1 MDLPIQPT
9 LMKTTIKTTLAVL
22 SVLTLNAFAGEA
34 SFNFED
40 PKGVN
45 TIRFNLD
52 APLETISGTTNG
64 VTGTLA
70 FDASAPEKLSG
81 SIVVDATSIKV
92 PNPVMQDHIHSEGW
106 INSKK
111 FGEITFEIAKVANV
125 KTTDKLITADLT
137 GTFTLHGVSKEIT
150 VPVKLTY
157 LPGKLAE
164 RSNGKMKGDL
174 LVLRSKFSI
183 NRSEYGIKPGQA
195 TDKVAEEIEI
205 SLALAGYA
213 AK

>member
-1 MDLPIQPT
+1 
-9 LMKTTIKTTLAVL
+9 MKHIITTSLIAL
-22 SVLTLNAFAGEA
+22 SSIALTLQAGEEHH
-34 SFNFED
+34 FNFED

-64 VTGTLA
+64 VTGTVH
-70 FDASAPEKLSG
+70 FDPADLNAISG

-111 FGEITFEIAKVANV
+111 FGEITFEIKSVANV
-125 KTTDKLITADLT
+125 KSSDKSVTADLT
-137 GTFTLHGVSKEIT
+137 GTFTLHGVSKDIT
-150 VPVKLTY
+150 VPVTFAH
-157 LPGKLAE
+157 LPGKLAD

-183 NRSEYGIKPGQA
+183 NRSDYGIKPGQS

-205 SLALAGYA
+205 SLALAGYN

>member
-1 MDLPIQPT
+1 MHTSL
-9 LMKTTIKTTLAVL
+9 KTTLALL
-22 SVLTLNAFAGEA
+22 SAFALNSYA
-34 SFNFED
+34 ADTFNFED

-64 VTGTLA
+64 VSGTIG
-70 FDASAPEKLSG
+70 FDVDAPDAISG
-81 SIVVDATSIKV
+81 SITVDATTIKV

-111 FGEITFEIAKVANV
+111 FGEIVFEIKSVANAEKTDNTV
-125 KTTDKLITADLT
+125 KADLT

-150 VPVKLTY
+150 VPATFAY
-157 LPGKLAE
+157 LPGKLAD
-164 RSNGKMKGDL
+164 RSGGKMKGDL
-174 LVLRSKFSI
+174 LVLRAKFSI
-183 NRSEYGIKPGQA
+183 NRSEFGIKPGQA
-195 TDKVAEEIEI
+195 TDKVAEEVEI
-205 SLALAGYA
+205 SLALAGYS

>member
-1 MDLPIQPT
+1 
-9 LMKTTIKTTLAVL
+9 MKHIIIPSLIALSSIALSLQAAEGLA
-22 SVLTLNAFAGEA
+22 
-34 SFNFED
+34 FNFED

-64 VTGTLA
+64 VTGTIT
-70 FDASAPEKLSG
+70 FNPSAPESTSG

-92 PNPVMQDHIHSEGW
+92 PNPVMQDHIHSPGW
-106 INSKK
+106 IDSKK
-111 FGEITFEIAKVANV
+111 FGEITFEIKSVANV
-125 KTTDKLITADLT
+125 KASDKSVTADLT

-150 VPVKLTY
+150 VPATFAH
-157 LPGKLAE
+157 LPGKLAD

-183 NRSEYGIKPGQA
+183 NRSDFGIKPGQN

-213 AK
+213 AM